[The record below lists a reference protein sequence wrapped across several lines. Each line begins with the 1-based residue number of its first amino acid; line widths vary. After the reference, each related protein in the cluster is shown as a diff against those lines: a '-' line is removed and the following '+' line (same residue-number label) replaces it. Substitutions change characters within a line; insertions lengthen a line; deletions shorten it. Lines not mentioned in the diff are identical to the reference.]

1 MPQNVAFVSGMT
13 HAIRGRFFFQCPSAS
28 RRFEARAKR
37 VSRDHV
43 VMPAGVNGSDSRG
56 GGGMPLLLLA
66 STAIIAAIV
75 GAALSRGSYLFA
87 AYLVL
92 AAVFPVSRGE
102 RKRALG
108 VVLAWAGVA
117 GCIVAVARVP
127 LGARV
132 TVVYLPALVA
142 LLARIAV
149 LRAESVMRWAVS
161 PRG

>member
-1 MPQNVAFVSGMT
+1 
-13 HAIRGRFFFQCPSAS
+13 
-28 RRFEARAKR
+28 
-37 VSRDHV
+37 
-43 VMPAGVNGSDSRG
+43 
-56 GGGMPLLLLA
+56 
-66 STAIIAAIV
+66 
-75 GAALSRGSYLFA
+75 
-87 AYLVL
+87 
-92 AAVFPVSRGE
+92 
-102 RKRALG
+102 
-108 VVLAWAGVA
+108 VLAWAGIA